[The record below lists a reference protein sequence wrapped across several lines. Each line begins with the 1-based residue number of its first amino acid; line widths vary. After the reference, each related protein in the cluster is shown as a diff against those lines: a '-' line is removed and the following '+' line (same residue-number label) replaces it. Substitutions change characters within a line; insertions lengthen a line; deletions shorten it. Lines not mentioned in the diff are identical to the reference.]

1 MNLRKS
7 VSILALALAGLVCG
21 ATQAAPYSGS
31 FNTGPMPTFD
41 GVLAPVTGF
50 DLFSNGSTAF
60 YCATAGG
67 CGIGGVTPFG
77 AQIDPGGV
85 SVKPGDTVRT
95 VYQGVVNVI
104 NPGTPAPNLD
114 FPGHP
119 GTYQITAAADFLET
133 VLATSPVG
141 IFGPVAG
148 GNFALFYDANPAS
161 FINNSADI
169 FAGIGFTDGLM
180 IAHGTVDP
188 FTSLPTLVACLG
200 TPTTC
205 SGSANISGLLDAV
218 VTGSPP
224 NGVGFIPAPHD
235 FVSTTTIQFGPALA
249 PGFQTQCFFGVIGF
263 GTCGGTING
272 FTAIAANPALTERA
286 DANVDFSAVPEPAS
300 LALLGIGLAAIGM
313 SRRRRDV

>member
-41 GVLAPVTGF
+41 GVLTPVTGF

-77 AQIDPGGV
+77 AQVDPGGV
-85 SVKPGDTVRT
+85 SVKAGDTVRT
-95 VYQGVVNVI
+95 VYQGVVNVV
-104 NPGTPAPNLD
+104 NPGTPAPHLD

-119 GTYQITAAADFLET
+119 GTYQITAAADFFET
-133 VLATSPVG
+133 VLAISPVG
-141 IFGPVAG
+141 IFAPVAG
-148 GNFALFYDANPAS
+148 GNFALFFDTNLAS
-161 FINNSADI
+161 FIDTSAQI
-169 FAGIGFTDGLM
+169 LAGIGYTDGLM

-188 FTSLPTLVACLG
+188 ATSLPTLVACTG
-200 TPTTC
+200 IPATC
-205 SGSANISGLLDAV
+205 SGSAEIAGLLNAV

-235 FVSTTTIQFGPALA
+235 FVSTTTIQFGPQLA
-249 PGFQTQCFFGVIGF
+249 AGFQTQCFFGVIGF

-272 FTAIAANPALTERA
+272 FTALAANPAFTERA

-300 LALLGIGLAAIGM
+300 LALLGIGLAGIGFA
-313 SRRRRDV
+313 RRRAS